1 MRHPTVHST
10 PPVLHWF
17 RLDLRVEDHA
27 GLTAAIQTGRRVIP
41 VFIWAPDEERPWE
54 PGAAGKWWL
63 HHSLQALAWRLE
75 ELGMQLIFRRAGKG
89 GSLAE
94 LMRLVQETGAD
105 TVQWTRRYEPAVI
118 ERDKRIK
125 KTLRAEGVRVES
137 FAGNL
142 LHEPWTIQNKAGKPY
157 QVFTPFWKHCLTLA
171 EPLVPNP
178 CPPKQKKSPSHVDS
192 LRLEELDLLPQ
203 IPWDQGLQ
211 DMWRPGEARAKE
223 RLRCFLDHGWD
234 HYSAGRNHP
243 DQAFTSRLSAHL
255 HFGEITPRQIWH
267 EISAR
272 ASAAGT
278 GDWKRSQFL
287 AEVGWREFSHHLLYH
302 FPKTPELPLRDE
314 WEGFPTE
321 ENTVGLEAWKKGLT
335 GYPIVDAGMRELW
348 TTGWMHNRVRMI
360 VASFLVKDLFLPWQ
374 EGAWWFWDTLVDAD
388 LAQNTLG
395 WQWSAGCGADAAPYF
410 RIFNPVSQG
419 QKFDAQGVYVR
430 KWIPEIAALPTE
442 YIHAPWEAPAIVLTN
457 ADVTLGTTYPY
468 PIVEHDVARKR
479 ALALYS
485 KLRKS
490 DS

>member
-1 MRHPTVHST
+1 MPST
-10 PPVLHWF
+10 PPVLLWF

-27 GLTAAIQTGRRVIP
+27 GLTAAIQTGRMVIP
-41 VFIWAPDEERPWE
+41 VFIWAPEEERPWE

-63 HHSLQALAWRLE
+63 HHSLRALACRLE
-75 ELGMQLIFRRAGKG
+75 GLGMQLTFRRSGKG

-125 KTLRAEGVRVES
+125 EMLRAEGVRVES

-142 LHEPWTIQNKAGKPY
+142 LHEPWTVQNKAGKPY
-157 QVFTPFWKHCLTLA
+157 QVFTPFWKQCLTLA
-171 EPLVPNP
+171 EPPAPLP
-178 CPPKQKKSPSHVDS
+178 CPPKQKKSPIHADS

-203 IPWDQGLQ
+203 MSWDLGMRE
-211 DMWRPGEARAKE
+211 MWRPGEGGAKE
-223 RLRCFLDHGWD
+223 RLRCFLDNGWD
-234 HYSAGRNHP
+234 HYAEGRNRP
-243 DQAFTSRLSAHL
+243 DQAFTSKLSPHL
-255 HFGEITPRQIWH
+255 HFGEITTRQVWH

-272 ASAAGT
+272 ASASGC
-278 GDWKRSQFL
+278 GDWKRSKFL

-302 FPKTPELPLRDE
+302 FPKTPELPLRQE
-314 WEGFPTE
+314 WVGFPTE
-321 ENTVGLEAWKKGLT
+321 ENTVGFQAWKKGLT

-395 WQWSAGCGADAAPYF
+395 WQWTAGCGADAAPYF

-419 QKFDAQGVYVR
+419 RKFDAQGDYVR

-442 YIHAPWEAPAIVLTN
+442 YIHAPWGAPQAMLTK
-457 ADVTLGTTYPY
+457 AAVALGTTYPL
-468 PIVEHDVARKR
+468 PVVEHAVARKR
-479 ALALYS
+479 ALELYS
-485 KLRKS
+485 KLMKP
-490 DS
+490 DT